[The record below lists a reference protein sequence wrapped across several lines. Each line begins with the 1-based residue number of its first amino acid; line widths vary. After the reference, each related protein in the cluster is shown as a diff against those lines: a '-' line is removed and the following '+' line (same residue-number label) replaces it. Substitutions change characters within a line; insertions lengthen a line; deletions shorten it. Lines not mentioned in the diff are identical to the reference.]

1 MNKNVVIELETILN
15 RLNNLTFKNNSTANN
30 YKYTTNNAAGK

>member
-1 MNKNVVIELETILN
+1 MNENFVIEFQTTLN